1 MTLNDFLEAIA
12 GVLTTLWPGR
22 TVEVDEIPSGAD
34 GNFYVGII
42 ESNQDKRL
50 DRRRRRL
57 AQFQVLY
64 FLADDDAMAWNDWA
78 ESMYKNFEKLTVA
91 DGTASGRIVHLTGQT
106 ARREQ
111 GQRFFQFLFN
121 ADVLILKEPEAD
133 EVMENLE
140 MSEGIKE

>member
-12 GVLTTLWPGR
+12 GVLTALWPGR

-42 ESNQDKRL
+42 ESNQDKKL

-57 AQFQVLY
+57 IQFQVLY
-64 FLADDDAMAWNDWA
+64 FLADDDAMAWNTWA
-78 ESMYKNFEKLTVA
+78 ESMYENFEKLTVA

-121 ADVLILKEPEAD
+121 ADALILKEPEAD

-140 MSEGIKE
+140 LSEGIKE

>member
-1 MTLNDFLEAIA
+1 MTLNNFLEAIA
-12 GVLTTLWPGR
+12 GVLKTLWPDK
-22 TVEVDEIPSGAD
+22 TVEVDEIPTGAD

-57 AQFQVLY
+57 IQFQVLY
-64 FLADDDAMAWNDWA
+64 FLADDDAMAWNDWVEA
-78 ESMYKNFEKLTVA
+78 MYENFEKLTVA
-91 DGTASGRIVHLTGQT
+91 DGEDSSRIVHLTGQT
-106 ARREQ
+106 GRKEE

-121 ADVLILKEPEAD
+121 ADALFLKEPEAD

-140 MSEGIKE
+140 LSEGIKE